1 MEKQAFISDDQ
12 VFMKSNSDD
21 QWAQNAQVLTDELS
35 WLSLVIH
42 TRLELHFGQDTP
54 YQSIDELLPPNVM
67 EKEGTYAAFIQ
78 KTDLNTAERLVLIL
92 GLVPHIK
99 PEVLDIMLTKNKDYD
114 RRYSEFGGL
123 LLEGHLGLI
132 PTAETAMFILAGDDL
147 TRRLNYQ
154 YIFAEDHVFATEQVI
169 KGRGQKKAGPWLSS
183 TWMVAD
189 EYIGSLISGKPYHPT
204 YSPDFP
210 AQLITTQLEWEDIV
224 LSRNTAEYLQEI
236 RDWIAQGHVLMDDLG
251 LGKMLKPG
259 YKSLFY
265 GPPGTGKT
273 MTAALL
279 GKSTNKQVYKIDLSM
294 VVSKYIGETEKNLA
308 KVFDQAAKRD
318 WILFFDEA
326 DSLFGKRTQMNSAN
340 DRYGN
345 QEIGYLLQR
354 IEDFPGVVILASN
367 LKDNIDEAFT
377 RRFQS
382 MVAFSMPGVEERY
395 TLWEQS
401 FSTKLPLD
409 ATVDL
414 WTIAEKYELSG
425 GVMINVVRKATLRAV
440 TRQQKTISQKE
451 LETAIHQE
459 LQKEGIIL
467 N

>member
-1 MEKQAFISDDQ
+1 MELIAINTTIQ
-12 VFMKSNSDD
+12 
-21 QWAQNAQVLTDELS
+21 QNAQVLTDELS
-35 WLSLVIH
+35 WLSLVIN
-42 TRLELHFGQDTP
+42 TRLELHFQQDTM
-54 YQSIDELLPPNVM
+54 YRSVDELLPPSVAG
-67 EKEGTYAAFIQ
+67 KSGTYTAFIQ
-78 KTDLNTAERLVLIL
+78 KHKLNFAERLVLIL

-99 PEVLDIMLTKNKDYD
+99 PEALDILLTKNKSYD

-123 LLEGHLGLI
+123 LLEGHLGLV
-132 PTAETAMFILAGDDL
+132 PTIETAMFLLAGDDL
-147 TRRLNYQ
+147 AKRLQYQ
-154 YIFAEDHVFATEQVI
+154 YIFSSDHILAKEQVI
-169 KGRGQKKAGPWLSS
+169 KKIGQNQVAPWGSN
-183 TWMVAD
+183 TWMVAH
-189 EYIGSLISGKPYHPT
+189 EYVTHFTNGKSYHPT
-204 YSPDFP
+204 YSVDFP
-210 AQLITTQLEWEDIV
+210 AQRITTQLEWEDIV
-224 LSRNTAEYLQEI
+224 LSKATAGHLQEI
-236 RDWIAQGHVLMDDLG
+236 RDWIVQGDVLMNDLG
-251 LGKMLKPG
+251 LHKILKPG

-279 GKSTNKQVYKIDLSM
+279 GKSTSKPVYKIDLSM

-326 DSLFGKRTQMNSAN
+326 DSLFGQRTQVNTAN

-354 IEDFPGVVILASN
+354 IEDFPGIVILASN

-382 MVAFSMPGVEERY
+382 MVEFHMPGVEERY
-395 TLWEQS
+395 TLWQQS
-401 FSTKLPLD
+401 FSPKLPLD
-409 ATVDL
+409 SKIDM
-414 WTIAEKYELSG
+414 WDIAEKYELSG
-425 GVMINVVRKATLRAV
+425 GVMINVVRKTTLRAV
-440 TRQQKTISQKE
+440 TRQHKTISQKE
-451 LETAIHQE
+451 LEAAIHQE

>member
-1 MEKQAFISDDQ
+1 MDERNFNSRMELIQARTIIP
-12 VFMKSNSDD
+12 
-21 QWAQNAQVLTDELS
+21 QNAQVLTDELS
-35 WLSLVIH
+35 WLSLVIQ
-42 TRLELHFGQDTP
+42 TRLELHFQQDTG
-54 YQSIDELLPPNVM
+54 YQSIDELLAPDINN
-67 EKEGTYAAFIQ
+67 KEGTYAAFIH
-78 KTDLNTAERLVLIL
+78 KHRLNFEERLVLIL
-92 GLVPHIK
+92 ALVPHIK
-99 PEVLDIMLTKNKDYD
+99 PEALDILLTKNKGYD
-114 RRYSEFGGL
+114 RRYSEFGGM
-123 LLEGHLGLI
+123 LLEGHLGLV
-132 PTAETAMFILAGDDL
+132 PTRETAMFLLAGDDL
-147 TRRLNYQ
+147 FKRLQYQ
-154 YIFAEDHVFATEQVI
+154 YIFAADHIFIKEQTI
-169 KGRGQKKAGPWLSS
+169 KNTNQNQARPWGSRI
-183 TWMVAD
+183 WMLAQ
-189 EYIGSLISGKPYHPT
+189 EYVSHLTSGKSYHPA
-204 YSPDFP
+204 YSVDFP
-210 AQLITTQLEWEDIV
+210 AQRITTRLEWDDIV
-224 LSRNTAEYLQEI
+224 LSNATGSHLQEI
-236 RDWIAQGHVLMDDLG
+236 RDWIAQGDVLMNDLG
-251 LGKMLKPG
+251 LGKILKPG

-279 GKSTNKQVYKIDLSM
+279 GKSTNKPVYKIDLSM

-354 IEDFPGVVILASN
+354 IEEFPGVVILASN
-367 LKDNIDEAFT
+367 LKENIDEAFT

-382 MVAFSMPGVEERY
+382 MVAFHMPGVEERY
-395 TLWEQS
+395 KLWEQS
-401 FSTKLPLD
+401 FSKKLPLD
-409 ATVDL
+409 PSIDL

-440 TRQQKTISQKE
+440 TRQHKTISQKE
-451 LETAIHQE
+451 LESAIHQE

>member
-1 MEKQAFISDDQ
+1 MELIEIHTKVQ
-12 VFMKSNSDD
+12 
-21 QWAQNAQVLTDELS
+21 QNAQVLTNELS
-35 WLSLVIH
+35 WLSLVIQ
-42 TRLELHFGQDTP
+42 TRLELYFGQETP
-54 YQSIDELLPPNVM
+54 YRSIDELLPPNIIG
-67 EKEGTYAAFIQ
+67 KQGSYATFIQ
-78 KTDLNTAERLVLIL
+78 KTNLNTPERIVLIL

-99 PEVLDIMLTKNKDYD
+99 PEVLDILLTKNKDYD

-123 LLEGHLGLI
+123 LLDGHLGLI

-147 TRRLNYQ
+147 ARRLSYQ

-169 KGRGQKKAGPWLSS
+169 KGTRQKKAGPWLSS

-189 EYIGSLISGKPYHPT
+189 EHIGSLISGKPYHPT

-210 AQLITTQLEWEDIV
+210 AQLITTQLDWEDIV

-251 LGKMLKPG
+251 LSKILKPG

-294 VVSKYIGETEKNLA
+294 VVSKYIGETEKNLG

-409 ATVDL
+409 PKIDL
-414 WTIAEKYELSG
+414 WDIAEKYELSG
-425 GVMINVVRKATLRAV
+425 GVMINVIRKATLRAV
-440 TRQQKTISQKE
+440 ISQQKIISQKE
-451 LETAIHQE
+451 LELAIHQE

>member
-1 MEKQAFISDDQ
+1 MDVIREQIQTRAQ
-12 VFMKSNSDD
+12 
-21 QWAQNAQVLTDELS
+21 QNARVLKMELD
-35 WLSLVIH
+35 WLSAIVH
-42 TRLELHFGQDTP
+42 ARLALHFEHETP
-54 YQSIDELLPPNVM
+54 YQSIDEIIPPDM
-67 EKEGTYAAFIQ
+67 EQMDGTYADFVQ
-78 KTDLNTAERLVLIL
+78 KAQLNRAERMVLIL
-92 GLVPHIK
+92 GLVPHLK
-99 PEVLDIMLTKNKDYD
+99 PAVLDILLTKNKDFD
-114 RRYSEFGGL
+114 RRFTEFGGL
-123 LLEGHLGLI
+123 LLDGHLGLI
-132 PTAETAMFILAGDDL
+132 PTAETALFLVAGDDVEE
-147 TRRLNYQ
+147 RLKYQ
-154 YIFAEDHVFATEQVI
+154 YIVSEDHFFATEQI
-169 KGRGQKKAGPWLSS
+169 MKGAGQKKVGPWLSS
-183 TWMVAD
+183 VWMVA
-189 EYIGSLISGKPYHPT
+189 EEHMGALISGKPYHPS

-224 LSRNTAEYLQEI
+224 LSPSTAEHLQEI
-236 RDWIAQGHVLMDDLG
+236 RDWIAHGNVIMEELG
-251 LGKMLKPG
+251 LGKTLKPG

-279 GKSTNKQVYKIDLSM
+279 GKSTGKSVYKIDLSM
-294 VVSKYIGETEKNLA
+294 VVSKYIGETEKNLG

-382 MVAFSMPGVEERY
+382 MVAFNIPGVEERHA
-395 TLWEQS
+395 LWEQS
-401 FSTKLPLD
+401 FSKKLPLD
-409 ATVDL
+409 SEVDL
-414 WTIAEKYELSG
+414 WEIAEKYEVAG
-425 GVMINVVRKATLRAV
+425 GVMINVVRKATLRAL
-440 TRQQKTISQKE
+440 TQKQKTISKKE
-451 LETAIHQE
+451 LVMAIRQE

-467 N
+467 NEY

>member
-1 MEKQAFISDDQ
+1 MELIEIHTTVQ
-12 VFMKSNSDD
+12 
-21 QWAQNAQVLTDELS
+21 QNAQVLKDELS

-42 TRLELHFGQDTP
+42 TRLELYFEQDTP

-67 EKEGTYAAFIQ
+67 GKEGTYAAFIQ
-78 KTDLNTAERLVLIL
+78 KTNLNTAERLVLIL

-99 PEVLDIMLTKNKDYD
+99 PEVLDILLTKNKNYD

-123 LLEGHLGLI
+123 LLDEHAGLI
-132 PTAETAMFILAGDDL
+132 PTAETGMFILAGDNL
-147 TRRLNYQ
+147 GRRLSYE
-154 YIFAEDHVFATEQVI
+154 YLFAEDHVFATEQVI
-169 KGRGQKKAGPWLSS
+169 KETGQKKAGPRLSR

-204 YSPDFP
+204 YNADFP
-210 AQLITTQLEWEDIV
+210 AQQITTRLEWEDIV
-224 LSRNTAEYLQEI
+224 LSRNTAEHLQEI
-236 RDWIAQGHVLMDDLG
+236 RDWIAQGHVLMNDLK

-279 GKSTNKQVYKIDLSM
+279 GKSTNKQVYRIDLSM

-326 DSLFGKRTQMNSAN
+326 DSLFGKRTQVNSAN
-340 DRYGN
+340 DRHGN

-367 LKDNIDEAFT
+367 LKGNIDEAFT

-382 MVAFSMPGVEERY
+382 MVAFNMPGVEERY
-395 TLWEQS
+395 KLWEQS

-409 ATVDL
+409 ATIDM
-414 WTIAEKYELSG
+414 WAIAEKYELSG
-425 GVMINVVRKATLRAV
+425 GAMINVVRKVTLRAV
-440 TRQQKTISQKE
+440 TKQQKTILQKE
-451 LETAIHQE
+451 LEAAIHQE